1 MLVFIFIIS
10 TDFTFAQTDYSAKT
24 KLKVVT
30 HATGQCTNPADSKAG
45 LRLSAEN
52 GIDIDCN
59 LRLSKD
65 GELVLAHNPVSDRN
79 FWNDLNKTRIPYNKS
94 IYQENW

>member
-1 MLVFIFIIS
+1 MKIGITEWNTSIE
-10 TDFTFAQTDYSAKT
+10 T

-30 HATGQCTNPADSKAG
+30 HATGQCVNPADLKAG
-45 LRLSAEN
+45 LRLSAKN

-65 GELVLAHNPVSDRN
+65 GELVLVKNLIS
-79 FWNDLNKTRIPYNKS
+79 LL
-94 IYQENW
+94 Q